1 MPRIQWSHIFF
12 PGLVFHELS
21 HYIACLL
28 FGVKV
33 NKVRLFS
40 TTEAYVSHD
49 IPNAW
54 QGILISVAPF
64 AVGNFLGYYL
74 LGIANALV
82 MNSIIAA
89 GVLYWLSI
97 GLIFYAFPSMHD
109 ALNAFNGVK
118 NFYAEKLVSG
128 RLFSRLLWLITVPF
142 VFLPLFLITGILLV
156 MDYSLLLKAL
166 WVVFVVLASWSPE
179 VMMGLT
185 NSLLQAILYLF
196 I

>member
-21 HYIACLL
+21 HYMACLI

-33 NKVRLFS
+33 NEVKLFS

-49 IPNAW
+49 VPNAW

-64 AVGNFLGYYL
+64 AVGNFFGYYL
-74 LGIANALV
+74 LGLANELV

-89 GVLYWLSI
+89 CILYWFSI
-97 GLIFYAFPSMHD
+97 GILFYAFPSMHD

-118 NFYAEKLVSG
+118 NFYADKLVSG
-128 RLFSRLLWLITVPF
+128 KIFSRLLWLITAPF
-142 VFLPLFLITGILLV
+142 VFLPLFLLTGLLLV

-166 WVVFVVLASWSPE
+166 WVVFVVLAFWSPE
-179 VMMGLT
+179 LIK
-185 NSLLQAILYLF
+185 SLVDTLFQAIMYIF

>member
-33 NKVRLFS
+33 NEVKLFS

-49 IPNAW
+49 VPNAW

-64 AVGNFLGYYL
+64 AVGNFLGYFL

-82 MNSIIAA
+82 KVNFIAA
-89 GVLYWLSI
+89 GVLYWFSI

-128 RLFSRLLWLITVPF
+128 KIFSRLLWIITVPF
-142 VFLPLFLITGILLV
+142 VFLPLFLLTGILLV
-156 MDYSLLLKAL
+156 MDFSLLLKAL
-166 WVVFVVLASWSPE
+166 WVVFVILASWSPE
-179 VMMGLT
+179 LITSLT
-185 NSLLQAILYLF
+185 NPLF
-196 I
+196 QSIMYIFI